1 MNSIFDQKT
10 IVGLVCLAAVIALVF
25 AGKVAGSD
33 ALTFIQWIG
42 GSYFVATG
50 GVQIAQKLAIGKAGA
65 MSQVG
70 TPTHTAM
77 MRALGAN
84 IPEESKQESKLN
96 TSTKEEAK

>member
-25 AGKVAGSD
+25 SGKVAGSD

-50 GVQIAQKLAIGKAGA
+50 GVQIAQKLALGKAGA

-84 IPEESKQESKLN
+84 IPEESKLN